1 MKSLAGGGPD
11 SAATLYCSARGC
23 SRKPTSS
30 TGERVA
36 LQASWPYFVNTGE
49 APCVEMMTCP
59 DGVCA
64 VCRAGAV
71 QPGVR
76 LPPRLQP
83 HQRELQAGLPAA
95 GEQVGGHLPPTHQP
109 EGACSIPWPTL
120 GTETQIHH
128 LCCTSQSCRWWW
140 LGTWNV
146 PFCQGSFAAPQ
157 LMATALNE
165 VRAGS
170 ACEGA
175 LGYQQL
181 LFCQVTCTEI
191 D

>member
-1 MKSLAGGGPD
+1 MGP
-11 SAATLYCSARGC
+11 R
-23 SRKPTSS
+23 
-30 TGERVA
+30 A
-36 LQASWPYFVNTGE
+36 LTYQCFLGQTAPHFVNTGE
-49 APCVEMMTCP
+49 APCVEMMVCP

-95 GEQVGGHLPPTHQP
+95 GEQVGGRLPPTHQP

-140 LGTWNV
+140 LGTSNV

-157 LMATALNE
+157 LMAMALNE

-181 LFCQVTCTEI
+181 LFCQVACTEI
-191 D
+191 G